1 MHCIKNYTKYIYI
14 SNDAYDNNGN
24 TMNTEI
30 TLKDLEAYF
39 AKDETNMTE
48 EEKLAEAQI
57 DAINTL
63 LNTPNAEAYRAKY
76 NAKVK
81 EIVAKHPWLKAIA
94 PMH

>member
-1 MHCIKNYTKYIYI
+1 MT
-14 SNDAYDNNGN
+14 
-24 TMNTEI
+24 TEI
-30 TLKDLEAYF
+30 TLEDLANYF
-39 AKDETNMTE
+39 AKDEANKTE

-76 NAKVK
+76 SAKVK

-94 PMH
+94 PMC